1 MINQHRMNF
10 NARQMI
16 LTWKL
21 VAVDKAAAMIIF
33 FFFYSYSILRR
44 MTLTVSIVLESQ
56 WYAL

>member
-1 MINQHRMNF
+1 MNF

-33 FFFYSYSILRR
+33 SFSTYTILRR
-44 MTLTVSIVLESQ
+44 MTLMVSAVLESQ
-56 WYAL
+56 WYALQHI

>member
-21 VAVDKAAAMIIF
+21 VAVDKAAAMINF
-33 FFFYSYSILRR
+33 FFSFSTYNVLRR

-56 WYAL
+56 W